1 MTTNKALTT
10 KASENFVAK
19 MVSEAQFTVTPEQ
32 RELIQGYFVAMDHY
46 LSDNNI
52 PWNDVIV
59 DYKLAQDLMV
69 RAQMGFDMRSEA
81 MLYPVA
87 RKDNKNGGKLRFTI
101 QKGYKGY
108 VFEAKKYAAGTLI
121 DIDAHLVYENDE
133 FCPHFKDQNHPFDT
147 FEFNPPKNIF
157 VDRGKIVGGFAYATF
172 ENEKQNKLIVM
183 SKAEI
188 DKHRAVAQT
197 SSFWGKWYE
206 QMALKTLYIAAA
218 KAVPKDPAK
227 IDSTYRASQLL
238 DREQAEMEKQAD
250 IIVNQDTGEVIDLSE
265 PQQASLETTHAAIP
279 TTIPTPVAEKVVVQ
293 SEKKAAKAQQED
305 FSNLEF

>member
-133 FCPHFKDQNHPFDT
+133 FCPHFKDQNHPYDT
-147 FEFNPPKNIF
+147 FEFNPPKNVF

-206 QMALKTLYIAAA
+206 QMALKTLFIAAA
-218 KAVPKDPAK
+218 KAVPKDPSK

-238 DREQAEMEKQAD
+238 DQEQADAEAQEN
-250 IIVNQDTGEVIDLSE
+250 ILINQETGEVIDLNA
-265 PQQASLETTHAAIP
+265 PKAAIP
-279 TTIPTPVAEKVVVQ
+279 QSTNVDMPVRIEAPVQAEKVPAGNRE
-293 SEKKAAKAQQED
+293 SAAATEEMM
-305 FSNLEF
+305 NMEF